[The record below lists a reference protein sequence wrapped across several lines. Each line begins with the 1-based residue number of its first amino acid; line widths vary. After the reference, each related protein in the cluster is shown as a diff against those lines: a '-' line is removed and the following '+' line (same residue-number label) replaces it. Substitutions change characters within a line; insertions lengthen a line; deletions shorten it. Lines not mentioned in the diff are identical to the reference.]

1 MHVKNNPSLGDS
13 AVNNREATRFIS
25 ASTPFAGKALD
36 VRVDG
41 TYATAGWRSQY
52 VYRFCDR
59 CQTLSDDISITKM
72 IHNKNSSDLS
82 WGTVPQSIAGEFLL
96 WIILVI
102 EISSLKV

>member
-1 MHVKNNPSLGDS
+1 MLSPMI
-13 AVNNREATRFIS
+13 TRC
-25 ASTPFAGKALD
+25 PLD
-36 VRVDG
+36 MFMVV
-41 TYATAGWRSQY
+41 ACPCVGWRSEY
-52 VYRFCDR
+52 VYHFCDR
-59 CQTLSDDISITKM
+59 SQTLSNDISITKM